1 MNKSPGAVLF
11 LARKE
16 DGLASNL
23 VIVAASAPYGA
34 HNLAPSGWIV
44 EVVLVVDD
52 RSSDHR
58 SFAVGFETAEQAE
71 NAVLR
76 YPGIEPADRRT
87 ALRQLSSWELWDLKL
102 RPEAIRP
109 YDYHSR
115 PPANTQVHCEPR

>member
-16 DGLASNL
+16 DGPASNPA
-23 VIVAASAPYGA
+23 IVAAPAPYGA

-58 SFAVGFETAEQAE
+58 SLAVGFETAEQAE

-76 YPGIEPADRRT
+76 YQIGRA
-87 ALRQLSSWELWDLKL
+87 
-102 RPEAIRP
+102 
-109 YDYHSR
+109 H
-115 PPANTQVHCEPR
+115 V

>member
-1 MNKSPGAVLF
+1 MNTSPRAASF
-11 LARKE
+11 LVQEE
-16 DGLASNL
+16 DGLAGNL
-23 VIVAASAPYGA
+23 AIVAAPARYAA
-34 HNLAPSGWIV
+34 HNLAPTGWIV

-52 RSSDHR
+52 RSPDHR

-76 YPGIEPADRRT
+76 YPGIEPADHRT

-109 YDYHSR
+109 YNYHSR
-115 PPANTQVHCEPR
+115 PN